1 MSDKKT
7 VPRQLKIWEAYIV
20 PVVLIIV
27 HLTLIQ
33 LTQLG
38 LMYFFGEDKA
48 NQTAI
53 FGVMLLNIIL
63 IPVYGFYLNNRKKRA
78 SESLWREPA
87 TGMHFFRT
95 VAWSFVGVI
104 LTIFVAASLVALLQI
119 LPGTEGILERYSML
133 QETLAG
139 VDVPLWASLLSITM
153 FAPITEELLLR
164 GIVLGAFKDRLKPW
178 VANLIT
184 AVLFGVM
191 HLNLIQGV
199 YAIVLG
205 LILGYIYIR
214 TKNLVY
220 PILLHILLNLLG
232 AGFAQIFDLLNK
244 PESAVIYMLA
254 LIVLALVSGGFLI
267 WLAVKEGEEK
277 RRQKA

>member
-1 MSDKKT
+1 
-7 VPRQLKIWEAYIV
+7 
-20 PVVLIIV
+20 
-27 HLTLIQ
+27 
-33 LTQLG
+33 
-38 LMYFFGEDKA
+38 
-48 NQTAI
+48 
-53 FGVMLLNIIL
+53 
-63 IPVYGFYLNNRKKRA
+63 
-78 SESLWREPA
+78 
-87 TGMHFFRT
+87 MHFFRT
-95 VAWSFVGVI
+95 VAWSLVGVI
-104 LTIFVAASLVALLQI
+104 LTLFVAAGLVALLQV

-139 VDVPLWASLLSITM
+139 VDVPLWASLLSITV

-164 GIVLGAFKDRLKPW
+164 GIVLGAFKDRLKQW

-220 PILLHILLNLLG
+220 PILLHILLNFLG
-232 AGFAQIFDLLNK
+232 AGFAQIFDLPNK

-277 RRQKA
+277 RLQKA